1 MASQT
6 DHPTLLIPGPIEF
19 DDAVLKSMSHYRYVW
34 HVMPVYIPCHA
45 ESIGFFP
52 FFYAHLT
59 DSRP

>member
-34 HVMPVYIPCHA
+34 HVMLVYISCHTMQNPMT
-45 ESIGFFP
+45 SFNS
-52 FFYAHLT
+52 LT
-59 DSRP
+59 HT